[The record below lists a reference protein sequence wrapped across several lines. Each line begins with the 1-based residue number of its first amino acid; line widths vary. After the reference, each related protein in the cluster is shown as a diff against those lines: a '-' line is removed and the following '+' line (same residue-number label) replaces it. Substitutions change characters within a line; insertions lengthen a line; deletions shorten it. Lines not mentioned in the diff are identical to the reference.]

1 MAVGLQASHQW
12 APLSGGACPAPS
24 QPPGGVARPLPHTS
38 QVRQGLNDPR
48 GSWTDLSAVEGRL
61 SGGTQM
67 PGPRVALRR
76 PARMLRRDLHCPRE
90 AIRQEGSAGQTRPR
104 YERLLQEG
112 SCPWGT
118 WVTALA
124 GDSMGKSVM
133 VHAHT
138 AHMGPARQLRPWKL
152 QRIQPRRRPP
162 ETGGT

>member
-90 AIRQEGSAGQTRPR
+90 AIRQEGSAGHLFSLIEGTHS
-104 YERLLQEG
+104 LLEVVLV
-112 SCPWGT
+112 C
-118 WVTALA
+118 LFF
-124 GDSMGKSVM
+124 MRNL
-133 VHAHT
+133 
-138 AHMGPARQLRPWKL
+138 RQLGRA
-152 QRIQPRRRPP
+152 RRNSR
-162 ETGGT
+162 